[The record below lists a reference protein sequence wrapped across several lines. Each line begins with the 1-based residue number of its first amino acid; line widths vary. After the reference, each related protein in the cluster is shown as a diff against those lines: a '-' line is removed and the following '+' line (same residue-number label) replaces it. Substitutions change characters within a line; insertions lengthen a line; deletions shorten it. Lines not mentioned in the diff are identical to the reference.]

1 MFEFKFQKWFDQI
14 LGSIEFPTNFRI
26 FELLNLIQIKP
37 NGKRQTALF
46 IWAKT
51 GQPKPPWVGSPSI
64 GTGESS
70 PMALGSGVGQIR
82 RAGGLGPVGKAA
94 RGTRLWAAGRSR
106 LTVEASPRWWDYSE
120 GGHRWGDRS
129 SGCWRRW

>member
-51 GQPKPPWVGSPSI
+51 GQATMGWQPIDWNR
-64 GTGESS
+64 GELPHGARQWCRPNSAS
-70 PMALGSGVGQIR
+70 RRPGASGEGGVGNPFV
-82 RAGGLGPVGKAA
+82 GGGE
-94 RGTRLWAAGRSR
+94 
-106 LTVEASPRWWDYSE
+106 VEA
-120 GGHRWGDRS
+120 HR
-129 SGCWRRW
+129 